1 MGASA
6 LLMLAGIGCAVLGG
20 DLFVRGVVS
29 LAAWWRVPAGI
40 IGATVAAFA
49 TSSPELSVAVN
60 AALDSRPQV
69 ALGDALGSNVVN
81 IGVVLGLALAFSAI
95 TVDRGA
101 LVRDVPMALAA
112 PAVLGLLALD
122 GSVSRVDAVV
132 LIVVFAGWL
141 TQTTIAA
148 RAARDA
154 VVSVLAERSHRAVV
168 VSVVAGLVLLV
179 VAGRFIVGAAAGI
192 GQALGWDGFVV
203 GAVFVALGT
212 STPEIATMLAARVRG
227 HDEVGVGTVLGSNIF
242 NTLLVVGVAALISPI
257 TITRSEIQVGVVA
270 SIVVV
275 ALAIPGRS
283 ARLGRWRAVPL
294 MATYLAVI
302 ALISSGWGH

>member
-1 MGASA
+1 MAASA

-60 AALDSRPQV
+60 AALESRPQV

-81 IGVVLGLALAFSAI
+81 VGVVLGLALAFSAI

-132 LIVVFAGWL
+132 LIVIFLGWL
-141 TQTTIAA
+141 TLTTIAA
-148 RAARDA
+148 RTARDA
-154 VVSVLAERSHRAVV
+154 VVSVLAERSHRKVV
-168 VSVVAGLVLLV
+168 VSVAAGLVLLI
-179 VAGRFIVGAAAGI
+179 VAGRLIVSSAAGI
-192 GQALGWDGFVV
+192 SQALGWDGFVV

-212 STPEIATMLAARVRG
+212 STPEIATMLAARIRG

-257 TITRSEIQVGVVA
+257 TITRSEIQVGIVA

-275 ALAIPGRS
+275 ALAVPGRS
-283 ARLGRWRAVPL
+283 GRLGRWRSAPL
-294 MATYLAVI
+294 VATYLAAI
-302 ALISSGWGH
+302 ALISGGRSH